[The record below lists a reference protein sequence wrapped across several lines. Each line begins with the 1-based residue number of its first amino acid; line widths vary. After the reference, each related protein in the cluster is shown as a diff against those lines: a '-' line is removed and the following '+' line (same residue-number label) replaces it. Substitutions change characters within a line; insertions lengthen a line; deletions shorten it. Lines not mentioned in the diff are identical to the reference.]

1 MASIQ
6 DIIAAYNSTVG
17 TGQMTE
23 AQFAGLAPA
32 YGVTPAQLVAAQA
45 SLLGANNPA
54 VLANLQTLG
63 PTAGL
68 DFMRELPQAQVLDYL
83 RATTPTQTTIT
94 PTFDPNAYGVTS
106 ATGPGGEVY
115 RPIFTGGAG
124 EGEVPQLTGY
134 QRDIT
139 QFDPRYAGG
148 VYGTYGATYD
158 PTGQLQ
164 DIAFRQDE
172 RSGGFINENQEL
184 LGNLAIA
191 ALTGG
196 AGLFPQ
202 LGSIGSAAATGAVL
216 GAGRAAVNDQDILR
230 GALTGGALAGVTAG
244 AADYLRSLGTP
255 TTTLTEAGAPG
266 EVLSSFQ
273 TLDDAAA
280 SLNWG
285 ADPFGAELS
294 FGQQATPGFGPTTAA
309 AVATPTPTTTTPTT
323 TTPTGGAP
331 TVGQV
336 AAAGAGVAGLK
347 ELAGTARDVRDVVST
362 GDTVRGLLDN
372 QDDTVRQAIDDA
384 LRDAGLDDDRAGDL
398 TDDQF
403 RDAITRAL
411 RDSGYDLT
419 YDEYGNIAITEAN
432 RGTQDTGGLSD
443 TLRDLINR
451 FGSYAGA
458 DWTTR
463 IADWAT
469 RNAGTLGS
477 LVGSRLTGGDGGMS
491 SDERALLQQQ
501 LDELQRAQAGNR
513 TLFDQRMQQAQ
524 ALGGEARYFDPE
536 YFGLQRARR
545 AQLAGA
551 KAKRAGLRG
560 LTGPARLSEQ
570 RRFDL
575 ATARDVGTS
584 FDEGYLTGT
593 RGRLGTMEAGLRAM
607 PTSYPTTSSEYSNL
621 RETYS
626 EAQERARRQARDIGG
641 LIGSIFDFNRRS
653 QQQGQT

>member
-6 DIIAAYNSTVG
+6 DIVAAYNSTVG

-94 PTFDPNAYGVTS
+94 PTFDPNAYGVMS

-139 QFDPRYAGG
+139 QFDPRYEGG

-172 RSGGFINENQEL
+172 RNAEGVL
-184 LGNLAIA
+184 DK
-191 ALTGG
+191 
-196 AGLFPQ
+196 
-202 LGSIGSAAATGAVL
+202 AVQ
-216 GAGRAAVNDQDILR
+216 AAVIA
-230 GALTGGALAGVTAG
+230 GITGGALGMFPDFSTFAQG
-244 AADYLRSLGTP
+244 LGTP
-255 TTTLTEAGAPG
+255 TTAL
-266 EVLSSFQ
+266 
-273 TLDDAAA
+273 
-280 SLNWG
+280 
-285 ADPFGAELS
+285 
-294 FGQQATPGFGPTTAA
+294 TTAA
-309 AVATPTPTTTTPTT
+309 EPGLVNAFQGALPPFTEAATTFLPTTEL
-323 TTPTGGAP
+323 GLGSG
-331 TVGQV
+331 VFQL
-336 AAAGAGVAGLK
+336 GAGVPEAFSVLTP
-347 ELAGTARDVRDVVST
+347 ELAGALGTTVGVGTSGLPIVTGMGGLAALGAAVPGAVAGIPGLGEAATLTTTGLLSDAANAARVIDTAADLTETT
-362 GDTVRGLLDN
+362 GDVTRQVA
-372 QDDTVRQAIDDA
+372 DTSTEDTIRRAIEEG
-384 LRDAGLDDDRAGDL
+384 GLDDP
-398 TDDQF
+398 
-403 RDAITRAL
+403 
-411 RDSGYDLT
+411 
-419 YDEYGNIAITEAN
+419 
-432 RGTQDTGGLSD
+432 
-443 TLRDLINR
+443 
-451 FGSYAGA
+451 YAGA
-458 DWTTR
+458 DWG
-463 IADWAT
+463 IKLGDWLS
-469 RNAGTLGS
+469 RNAGTLATLGLGS
-477 LVGSRLTGGDGGMS
+477 YFGGGGGMS
-491 SDERALLQQQ
+491 TDERELLRRQ

-607 PTSYPTTSSEYSNL
+607 PTSYPTTSGEYSNL
-621 RETYS
+621 RQTYS
-626 EAQERARRQARDIGG
+626 QAQERARQQARDIGG
-641 LIGSIFDFNRRS
+641 LIGSIFD
-653 QQQGQT
+653 